1 MPAILLELGFFD
13 SANNA
18 DLLINPTF
26 RDELVK
32 VMIETLKTRLA

>member
-13 SANNA
+13 NPKNA

-26 RDELVK
+26 RSNLIHALV
-32 VMIETLKTRLA
+32 ETLKTVVS